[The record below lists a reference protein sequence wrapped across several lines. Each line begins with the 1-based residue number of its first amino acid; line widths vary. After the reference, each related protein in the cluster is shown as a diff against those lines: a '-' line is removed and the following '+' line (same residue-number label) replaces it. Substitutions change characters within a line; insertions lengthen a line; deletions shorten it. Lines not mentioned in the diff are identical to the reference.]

1 MGTVISSAG
10 WSFMFMDA
18 VTRYRSGWAVFC
30 ISHHLLWPH
39 SIRSVV
45 PSGSS
50 DEMMTVSGVNKE
62 SSVGWWCA
70 RKASQSRCPE
80 KRESMDRVL
89 KVGVWVLGTYPHIR
103 FKVERAML
111 SLLLLFMA
119 AASWLKSVGV
129 FGVQPNLIS
138 TACFSCSMSDD

>member
-1 MGTVISSAG
+1 MQSVAVNMLWRSRLETVISSAG

-70 RKASQSRCPE
+70 RKASQSRCPA
-80 KRESMDRVL
+80 KRERVWI
-89 KVGVWVLGTYPHIR
+89 G
-103 FKVERAML
+103 
-111 SLLLLFMA
+111 
-119 AASWLKSVGV
+119 
-129 FGVQPNLIS
+129 
-138 TACFSCSMSDD
+138 C